1 MIPQHPSMSSS
12 SNDPESSNQSGMIV
26 ESDEMQLVQAQSLA
40 IPLPDSHIRRTE
52 SELQLSEDQAIAEG
66 RDRVMFHR
74 LISGIRSRSKMQY
87 ETQKH
92 QLYQQQRNRIGN
104 TYRTAQLQHPHV
116 SQSYHEKQGASHY
129 AFHGNQHQHSH
140 LPHRVPLDHENSTWT
155 QTSQTLKSIYETRRR
170 NVWTGDEND
179 YDETPRNHI
188 TPIASNGNMR
198 SLSSEEHS
206 TTPTVG
212 DWAIGEDYDSAVSLE
227 ASLHSHDM
235 VDITALNDE
244 LVFEIDL

>member
-1 MIPQHPSMSSS
+1 MIPQLPSMPSSR
-12 SNDPESSNQSGMIV
+12 NDLEHSNQSNMIV
-26 ESDEMQLVQAQSLA
+26 ESDEIEEVRAQSHA
-40 IPLPDSHIRRTE
+40 IPLPASHIQRTE

-74 LISGIRSRSKMQY
+74 LVSGIRTRSKMHF

-104 TYRTAQLQHPHV
+104 SCRTSHMQQPHV
-116 SQSYHEKQGASHY
+116 SQSYNDKHGAPQY
-129 AFHGNQHQHSH
+129 AFHGNHQ

-155 QTSQTLKSIYETRRR
+155 QTTQTLKSIYETRKR
-170 NVWTGDEND
+170 NVWTEDDND
-179 YDETPRNHI
+179 YDETHRNRI

-198 SLSSEEHS
+198 SLSSEEYS

-212 DWAIGEDYDSAVSLE
+212 DWAIGEDYDSTVSLQT
-227 ASLHSHDM
+227 SLHSHDM
-235 VDITALNDE
+235 IDMSVLDDE